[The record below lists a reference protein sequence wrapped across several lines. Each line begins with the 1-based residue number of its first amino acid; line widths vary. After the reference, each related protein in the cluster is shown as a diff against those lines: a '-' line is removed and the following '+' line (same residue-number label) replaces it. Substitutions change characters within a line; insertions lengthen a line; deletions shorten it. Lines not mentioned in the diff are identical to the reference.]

1 MRMASERV
9 VEDDGRFVRR
19 PAPRLWVRF
28 RCRLGWD
35 RVLGSCGETVVD
47 AYDGPPS
54 CKHGF
59 MEALGIVR
67 ESASPLAERKKL
79 AAVEKRV
86 DL

>member
-1 MRMASERV
+1 MENDRV

-28 RCRLGWD
+28 LCKLGNS
-35 RVLGSCGETVVD
+35 GCGETVVD

-67 ESASPLAERKKL
+67 VSASPLAERKTL
-79 AAVEKRV
+79 TSVEKRV

>member
-1 MRMASERV
+1 MRVASDRV
-9 VEDDGRFVRR
+9 IEDDGRFVRR
-19 PAPRLWVRF
+19 VAPRLWVRYL
-28 RCRLGWD
+28 CKLGWD
-35 RVLGSCGETVVD
+35 RVLGSCGERILD

-67 ESASPLAERKKL
+67 ESASPLAERRKL
-79 AAVEKRV
+79 TAVEKTV